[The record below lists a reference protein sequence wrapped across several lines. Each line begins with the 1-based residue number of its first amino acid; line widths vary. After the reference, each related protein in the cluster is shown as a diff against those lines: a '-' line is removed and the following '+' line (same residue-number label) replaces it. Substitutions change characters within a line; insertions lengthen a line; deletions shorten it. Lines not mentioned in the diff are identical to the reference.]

1 MCIFVHVGSSGTTF
15 DHGQFE
21 KENTRVDRYGTRT
34 MQHIHVRSD
43 NECWIILY
51 LHVVQKSVE
60 FSGVGSLT
68 H

>member
-1 MCIFVHVGSSGTTF
+1 MLYASTQPEGELVHESRNTYMYDQTTSV
-15 DHGQFE
+15 E
-21 KENTRVDRYGTRT
+21 LS
-34 MQHIHVRSD
+34 HI
-43 NECWIILY
+43 